1 MVPEGKARMER
12 WKLQE
17 EVFGLGI
24 YISVSQAA
32 VGIPLVGCA
41 INVVTKPAVLNK

>member
-1 MVPEGKARMER
+1 MFHVVPEGKVRMER

-17 EVFGLGI
+17 EVFGLCI
-24 YISVSQAA
+24 YISVV

-41 INVVTKPAVLNK
+41 FNLVTKPAV

>member
-17 EVFGLGI
+17 EVFGLSV
-24 YISVSQAA
+24 YISLSQVA

-41 INVVTKPAVLNK
+41 INLVTKPAVFKK